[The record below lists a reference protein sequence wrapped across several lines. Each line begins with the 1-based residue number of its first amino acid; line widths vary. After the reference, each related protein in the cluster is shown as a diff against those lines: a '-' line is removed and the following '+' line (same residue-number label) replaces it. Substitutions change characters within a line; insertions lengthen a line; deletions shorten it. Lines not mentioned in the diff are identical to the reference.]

1 MKVIL
6 QKDIKGQGKKGELKE
21 VSDGYGRNY
30 LLPRGLAVEATKD
43 NLNAMRLQDKARQ
56 AQIAREKAQ
65 AMEYAEKL
73 KAVIVHIKAKGGG
86 GGRLFGAVT
95 SKEISDALGEQHDM
109 KIEKNQI
116 VQADPIKQFGSFQVK
131 CKLGHEIS
139 GVINVMVTEDKQ
151 G

>member
-30 LLPRGLAVEATKD
+30 LLPRGLAVEATAD
-43 NLNAMRLQDKARQ
+43 NLNAMRLKDKAHQ

-65 AMEYAEKL
+65 AQEYAEKL
-73 KAVIVHIKAKGGG
+73 SAVVVTVKAKAGT
-86 GGRLFGAVT
+86 GGRLFGSIT
-95 SKEISDALGEQHDM
+95 SREISEALAQQHDI

-116 VQADPIKQFGSFQVK
+116 VQGDPIKQFGTYSVK
-131 CKLGHEIS
+131 CRLGHEIS
-139 GVINVMVTEDKQ
+139 GTINVVVVEEK
-151 G
+151 

>member
-30 LLPRGLAVEATKD
+30 LLPRGLAIEATKD

-65 AMEYAEKL
+65 AQEYAERL
-73 KAVIVHIKAKGGG
+73 GGVIVHVKAKAGT

-95 SKEISDALGEQHDM
+95 SKEISEALEAQHGM

-116 VQADPIKQFGSFQVK
+116 VQTEPIKQFGTFQVK
-131 CKLGHEIS
+131 CKLGYEIS
-139 GVINVMVTEDKQ
+139 GVINVMVTEEK
-151 G
+151 